1 MANNGYVD
9 PELFLHDEIK
19 AFRATKS
26 QNWQIGVYRCQF
38 FQNQSETVV
47 LGNYHFLW
55 STPNKSVQQ
64 PEQPTIYEWLKIRNI
79 YIYTYDYTHIFMY
92 IYIYMCVRVFYWT
105 KGDASQLAEREREMP
120 LLQSE
125 SVTPRATFGAFII
138 LISSGMRIFTQKWTP
153 FFSHFLHTR
162 FPVSRFPKS
171 WGKLQI
177 IQVIR
182 P

>member
-64 PEQPTIYEWLKIRNI
+64 PEQPTIYEWLKIQNI

-92 IYIYMCVRVFYWT
+92 IYMCACVLLNQGRCIT
-105 KGDASQLAEREREMP
+105 IGRERERCHCSRVN
-120 LLQSE
+120 LGLQEPHLVHS
-125 SVTPRATFGAFII
+125 
-138 LISSGMRIFTQKWTP
+138 
-153 FFSHFLHTR
+153 
-162 FPVSRFPKS
+162 
-171 WGKLQI
+171 
-177 IQVIR
+177 
-182 P
+182 

>member
-1 MANNGYVD
+1 MKLRHSEPQNHKIDKLVYIDASSSKINQKRSFWETTTFCGRLRTKVCNN
-9 PELFLHDEIK
+9 
-19 AFRATKS
+19 RS
-26 QNWQIGVYRCQF
+26 
-38 FQNQSETVV
+38 NQQYMSD
-47 LGNYHFLW
+47 W
-55 STPNKSVQQ
+55 RSR
-64 PEQPTIYEWLKIRNI
+64 I
-79 YIYTYDYTHIFMY
+79 Y
-92 IYIYMCVRVFYWT
+92 IYIYIWLHTHIYVYIYVCVCSIEPREMHHNW
-105 KGDASQLAEREREMP
+105 QREREMP

-153 FFSHFLHTR
+153 IFSHFLHTR

>member
-64 PEQPTIYEWLKIRNI
+64 PEQPTIYEWLKIQNI
-79 YIYTYDYTHIFMY
+79 YIYIWLHTHIYVY
-92 IYIYMCVRVFYWT
+92 IYVCVCSIEPREMHHNW
-105 KGDASQLAEREREMP
+105 QREREMP

-153 FFSHFLHTR
+153 IFSHFLHTR

>member
-1 MANNGYVD
+1 MKLRHSEPQNHKIDKLVYIDASSSKINQKRSFWETTTFCGRLRTKVCNN
-9 PELFLHDEIK
+9 
-19 AFRATKS
+19 RS
-26 QNWQIGVYRCQF
+26 
-38 FQNQSETVV
+38 NQQYMSD
-47 LGNYHFLW
+47 W
-55 STPNKSVQQ
+55 RSR
-64 PEQPTIYEWLKIRNI
+64 IYI

-153 FFSHFLHTR
+153 IFSHFLHTR